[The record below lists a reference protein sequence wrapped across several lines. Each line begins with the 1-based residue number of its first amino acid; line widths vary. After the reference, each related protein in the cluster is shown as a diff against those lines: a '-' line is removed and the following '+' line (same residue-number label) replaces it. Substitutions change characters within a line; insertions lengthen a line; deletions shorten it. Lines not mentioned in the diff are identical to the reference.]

1 MNPLQL
7 VPARLRHRF
16 PDGLA
21 AAGTVPLV
29 RPRTLA
35 IVGSRD
41 ALPETRDY
49 ARHLAARAAAA
60 GIVVVSGGATGIDT
74 AAHEGAMAAG
84 GPTWVVSP
92 VPIGEV
98 TPKENAPLF
107 AKAAATGGAILTR
120 QLRSAILKSSIYFK
134 RNELLVA
141 LADALVVVQAGQRS
155 GALNAAKHARDL
167 GIPCWAV
174 PGPPWL
180 GAAMRGCAQLIDA
193 GHARPLWRTE
203 EVLAGDLTSDL
214 TGDLARRA
222 SDANAPTQLA
232 LEATAVLRSL
242 GETPMHLDDI
252 VEDCSIDAGTVAV
265 QLLTLAGLGVVLEH
279 PPGWFRRLR

>member
-1 MNPLQL
+1 MNPLHL
-7 VPARLRHRF
+7 VPPRHRHRF
-16 PDGLA
+16 PEGLA
-21 AAGTVPLV
+21 AEGTVPAE

-41 ALPETRDY
+41 ALPETLAY
-49 ARHLAARAAAA
+49 AKHLAARAAAQ
-60 GIVVVSGGATGIDT
+60 GIVVVSGGALGIDA
-74 AAHEGAMAAG
+74 AAHEGALAAG
-84 GPTWVVSP
+84 GSTWVVSP

-98 TPKENAPLF
+98 TPKANASLF
-107 AKAAATGGAILTR
+107 ARAAASGGAVLTR
-120 QLRSAILKSSIYFK
+120 QLTSAILKSSIYFK

-167 GIPCWAV
+167 GVPCWAV

-180 GAAMRGCAQLIDA
+180 GSPMRGCAQLVDA
-193 GHARPLWRTE
+193 GYARPLWRTE
-203 EVLAGDLTSDL
+203 QLLGP
-214 TGDLARRA
+214 
-222 SDANAPTQLA
+222 DAESATTEKSPVQIP
-232 LEATAVLRSL
+232 LEATPVLHAL
-242 GETPMHLDDI
+242 EENELHLDDI
-252 VEDCSIDAGTVAV
+252 VDKCGICAGIVSV

>member
-1 MNPLQL
+1 MNPLHL
-7 VPARLRHRF
+7 VPPRHRHRF

-21 AAGTVPLV
+21 AAGTLPET

-41 ALPETRDY
+41 ALPETLDY
-49 ARHLAARAAAA
+49 ARHLAARAALE
-60 GIVVVSGGATGIDT
+60 GVVVVSGGAKGIDT
-74 AAHEGAMAAG
+74 AAHEGALAAG
-84 GPTWVVSP
+84 GATWIVSP

-98 TPKENAPLF
+98 APKENAPLF
-107 AKAAATGGAILTR
+107 AMAAASGSAVVTR

-167 GIPCWAV
+167 GVPCWAV
-174 PGPPWL
+174 PGPPWM
-180 GAAMRGCAQLIDA
+180 AAPMRGCAQLIDA
-193 GHARPLWRTE
+193 GFARPLWRTE
-203 EVLAGDLTSDL
+203 QVLAGSP
-214 TGDLARRA
+214 RA
-222 SDANAPTQLA
+222 ITDESCPTQIP
-232 LEATAVLRSL
+232 LEVTAVLGAL
-242 GETPMHLDDI
+242 GENEMHLDDI
-252 VEDCSIDAGTVAV
+252 VEKSGIPTGTASV
-265 QLLTLAGLGVVLEH
+265 QLLTLAGLGVVREH

>member
-1 MNPLQL
+1 MTPPHLA
-7 VPARLRHRF
+7 PPRPRHRV
-16 PDGLA
+16 PDGPA
-21 AAGTVPLV
+21 AAGAVPAV

-49 ARHLAARAAAA
+49 ARHLAARAAAQ
-60 GIVVVSGGATGIDT
+60 GVVVVSGGATGIDT

-84 GPTWVVSP
+84 GATWVVSP

-107 AKAAATGGAILTR
+107 ARAAATGGAVITR
-120 QLRSAILKSSIYFK
+120 QLHSAILKSSSYFK

-155 GALNAAKHARDL
+155 GALNAAKHARDC
-167 GIPCWAV
+167 GVPCWAV

-180 GAAMRGCAQLIDA
+180 GATMRGCAQLIDA
-193 GHARPLWRTE
+193 GHARPLWRTDE
-203 EVLAGDLTSDL
+203 LLRDAPGAPGAPLTDENPP
-214 TGDLARRA
+214 A
-222 SDANAPTQLA
+222 QLP
-232 LEATAVLRSL
+232 LEATAVLRTL
-242 GETPMHLDDI
+242 GESAMHLDEI
-252 VEDCSIDAGTVAV
+252 VEQSGITAGTVAV

>member
-1 MNPLQL
+1 MNPLHL
-7 VPARLRHRF
+7 VPPRHRHRF

-21 AAGTVPLV
+21 ATGTLPSA

-41 ALPETRDY
+41 AVPEAVDY
-49 ARHLAARAAAA
+49 ARHLAARAALQ

-98 TPKENAPLF
+98 APKENAPLF
-107 AKAAATGGAILTR
+107 ARAAASGGAVVTR

-167 GIPCWAV
+167 GVPCWAV

-180 GAAMRGCAQLIDA
+180 GAAMRGCAHLIDA
-193 GHARPLWRTE
+193 GFARPLWRTE
-203 EVLAGDLTSDL
+203 QVLGD
-214 TGDLARRA
+214 AR
-222 SDANAPTQLA
+222 APRTDDSSPSQLP
-232 LEATAVLRSL
+232 LEATAVLAAL
-242 GETPMHLDDI
+242 EENPTHLDEI
-252 VEDCSIDAGTVAV
+252 VDKSGIRAGTVTV

>member
-1 MNPLQL
+1 MNALKL
-7 VPARLRHRF
+7 VPAHLRHRF
-16 PDGLA
+16 PDGLV

-60 GIVVVSGGATGIDT
+60 GVVVVSGGAAGIDT

-107 AKAAATGGAILTR
+107 ARAAATGGAILTR

-180 GAAMRGCAQLIDA
+180 GAAMRGCAQLIDD

-203 EVLAGDLTSDL
+203 EVLAGDLA
-214 TGDLARRA
+214 GDLARHTF
-222 SDANAPTQLA
+222 DANPPKQLA

-242 GETPMHLDDI
+242 GEKPMHVDEI
-252 VEDCSIDAGTVAV
+252 IEDCSINAGAVTVH
-265 QLLTLAGLGVVLEH
+265 LLTLAGLGVVLEH